1 MSMQP
6 ASPSNAGSALDG
18 RPSMPYLDALEAAL
32 TRSRSANV
40 DSIAAAA
47 RIVERTVLADGI
59 VYVFGCGHSQLA
71 ALELSRRAGGLASL
85 QVIYDPT
92 WGAAEAVPGFGA
104 TLLADVTF
112 QAADC
117 LLVVSNSGATAAPL
131 EVAAEARSR
140 GVPVIA
146 VTSLAAAAPGAA
158 ASGAAARKSRR
169 LALEADVV
177 LDNGASCGDAA
188 IEVGDLAPNLGP
200 TSTVVAASL
209 LHEVVVD
216 AVASLARVGVEAP
229 VLRPNAQAGGREHNA
244 RLFERYRGRL
254 RRVP

>member
-6 ASPSNAGSALDG
+6 ASPAHAGTAPDG
-18 RPSMPYLDALEAAL
+18 RPAMPYLDALAAAL
-32 TRSRSANV
+32 DRARAANV
-40 DSIAAAA
+40 ESLAAAA
-47 RIVERTVLADGI
+47 RIVERTVVGDGI

-71 ALELSRRAGGLASL
+71 ALELSRRAGSLATL

-92 WGAAEAVPGFGA
+92 WGAAEAVPGYGA

-112 QAADC
+112 SPADC
-117 LLVVSNSGATAAPL
+117 LLVVSSSGATAAPL
-131 EVAAEARSR
+131 EVADAARSR

-146 VTSLAAAAPGAA
+146 VTSLAAVTTPGPAAGA
-158 ASGAAARKSRR
+158 SRR
-169 LALEADVV
+169 LAHEADVV
-177 LDNGASCGDAA
+177 LDNGASRGDAA
-188 IEVGDLAPNLGP
+188 IRVGNLAPGLGP

-229 VLRPNAQAGGREHNA
+229 VLRPNAEAGGREHNA

-254 RRVP
+254 HRVP